1 MLGMGRCR
9 SDCPRTLAWLQPRG
23 VGATA
28 PRGSATGTNPR
39 SCRRS
44 SADQKCTRRICLP
57 RLISRAH
64 ADSGRRAR
72 VPWPGARLGA
82 SSPLG
87 AAARIHITRDLAV
100 LEPAG
105 YPRRGH
111 GRTLCR
117 QEPPGAAASPLQHA
131 PPAPDA
137 CPWLGS
143 QRWPP
148 RPIGRCALWLPGHT
162 GLVLHAGRSR
172 CDLRRSSH
180 RPRGRAGEGGAAH
193 HLGLGAEVG
202 RHPSR
207 RGQRVCSRPDR
218 HHRLHDDEAS
228 GRATDPHTTL
238 ALALALA

>member
-1 MLGMGRCR
+1 MLGTGRR
-9 SDCPRTLAWLQPRG
+9 SSYCPRTLAWLQRRGVRATVPRG
-23 VGATA
+23 A
-28 PRGSATGTNPR
+28 ATGTNTARPEHMLEQTAPAGFA
-39 SCRRS
+39 SLAS
-44 SADQKCTRRICLP
+44 P
-57 RLISRAH
+57 SRAH
-64 ADSGRRAR
+64 ADSGPRAR

-87 AAARIHITRDLAV
+87 AAARIITRDLAV

-137 CPWLGS
+137 CPGSGS

-202 RHPSR
+202 RHPTR